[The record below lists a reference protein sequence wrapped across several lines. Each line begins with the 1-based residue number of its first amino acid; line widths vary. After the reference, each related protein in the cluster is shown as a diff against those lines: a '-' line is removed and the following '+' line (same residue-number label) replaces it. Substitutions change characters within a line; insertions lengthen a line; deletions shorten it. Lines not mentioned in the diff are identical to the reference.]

1 MSRTKG
7 NSHKVIIVDWDDTIL
22 PSTFVD
28 RYKID
33 NSKELPLHFQNLL
46 TELSLCAD
54 KFLYEASKY
63 GEVIIITNSDEGWV
77 KYSAEKYCPS
87 LLPVVAKYRVVSAR
101 TRYEKFYP
109 GQPLC
114 WKAAAF
120 AHEVNEIYEKLK
132 DDSSSCASLE
142 GTDVSSASSLES
154 LDEEDRR
161 QIISFGD
168 SSEERTAVNIV
179 SGQLDAVPKSVMFMN
194 SPSPA
199 QIIGQLHMLTHHM
212 DYVCD
217 GKSSLDLQIS
227 VEQAD
232 RFAETYLNLDTSSC
246 RA

>member
-1 MSRTKG
+1 MSHFLDIIF
-7 NSHKVIIVDWDDTIL
+7 SH
-22 PSTFVD
+22 S
-28 RYKID
+28 
-33 NSKELPLHFQNLL
+33 S
-46 TELSLCAD
+46 LSL
-54 KFLYEASKY
+54 FSQ
-63 GEVIIITNSDEGWV
+63 VIIITNSDEGWV
-77 KYSAEKYCPS
+77 KYSAEKYCPP
-87 LLPVVAKYRVVSAR
+87 LLPVIKKYRVVSAR

-142 GTDVSSASSLES
+142 GTDVSSNSSLES
-154 LDEEDRR
+154 MEEDERR

-199 QIIGQLHMLTHHM
+199 QIIGQLHMLTSHM
-212 DYVCD
+212 DYVCH
-217 GKSSLDLQIS
+217 GSGSLDLQIS
-227 VEQAD
+227 AEQAD
-232 RFAETYLNLDTSSC
+232 RFARTYLHRENVS
-246 RA
+246 AQAQN

>member
-1 MSRTKG
+1 MYTSMNLSILARVVVIFVYLHGGLADPNSRQRNYFG
-7 NSHKVIIVDWDDTIL
+7 NSQLETETSPPVC
-22 PSTFVD
+22 SC
-28 RYKID
+28 
-33 NSKELPLHFQNLL
+33 LHTHQ
-46 TELSLCAD
+46 
-54 KFLYEASKY
+54 
-63 GEVIIITNSDEGWV
+63 VIIITNSDEGWV

-154 LDEEDRR
+154 LEEEDRR

-179 SGQLDAVPKSVMFMN
+179 SGQLDAIPKSVMFMN

-227 VEQAD
+227 AEQAD
-232 RFAETYLNLDTSSC
+232 RFAATYLNLQTDC

>member
-1 MSRTKG
+1 
-7 NSHKVIIVDWDDTIL
+7 
-22 PSTFVD
+22 
-28 RYKID
+28 
-33 NSKELPLHFQNLL
+33 
-46 TELSLCAD
+46 
-54 KFLYEASKY
+54 
-63 GEVIIITNSDEGWV
+63 VIIITNSDEGWV
-77 KYSAEKYCPS
+77 KYSAEKYCPP
-87 LLPVVAKYRVVSAR
+87 LLPVIKKYRVVSAR

-142 GTDVSSASSLES
+142 GTDVSSSSSLES
-154 LDEEDRR
+154 MEEDERR

-199 QIIGQLHMLTHHM
+199 QIIGQLHMLTSHM
-212 DYVCD
+212 DYVCH
-217 GKSSLDLQIS
+217 GSGSLDLQIS
-227 VEQAD
+227 AEQAD
-232 RFAETYLNLDTSSC
+232 RFARTYLLRENVSTQ
-246 RA
+246 AQN

>member
-1 MSRTKG
+1 MNKTKA
-7 NSHKVIIVDWDDTIL
+7 NAHKIIIVDWDDTIL

-33 NSKELPLHFQNLL
+33 SSKELPLHFQNLL
-46 TELSLCAD
+46 TELSRCAD

-77 KYSAEKYCPS
+77 TYSAEKYCPS

-142 GTDVSSASSLES
+142 GTDVSSTSSLES

-227 VEQAD
+227 AEQAD
-232 RFAETYLNLDTSSC
+232 RFAETYLNLQTS